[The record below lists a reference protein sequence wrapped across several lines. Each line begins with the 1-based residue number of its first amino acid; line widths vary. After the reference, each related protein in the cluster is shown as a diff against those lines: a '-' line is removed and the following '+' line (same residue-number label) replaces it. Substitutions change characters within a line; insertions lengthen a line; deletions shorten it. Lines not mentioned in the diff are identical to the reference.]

1 MNKRLLHH
9 YNNEL
14 VHLRQSAAEFAREY
28 PKVAARLALDPDG
41 KDVCQDPFVE
51 RLLEGFAF
59 LTARIQHKFEADFPR
74 LTEALLETVYPDY
87 IAPLP
92 AFLVAAFEPDLN
104 DGGLAEGYPVPRN
117 STVRAKLC
125 PGQTTAC
132 EFSLAHDLILWPLQI
147 AEASYVTRD
156 FDTLGLAEQH
166 RAKAAIRLRFN
177 VTAGLSARQLK
188 LDDLVFY
195 IRGPGDIPYRIYE
208 QVFARTNGIFV
219 QSGSGRLRNNQ
230 ALQIEN
236 LQPLGFEEDEALLP
250 PSPRTFSGYRHL
262 REYFAFPE
270 RFLFFRVRGLAGAL
284 AGIAGDRFDLV
295 LTLNAADNRL
305 ENQIDADTF
314 SLFCAPAV
322 NLFHKRLDRVNLS
335 HKASEYHLVADKSR
349 PLDYEIYRVQTVT
362 GIGGSAEEDQKFSPF
377 YFQTD
382 RELEARA
389 YFTIH
394 RRPRLRSARERLK
407 ADVSKYAGSEV
418 FISIVDGNQTP
429 WNPELNQLAVTALCT
444 NRHLPIQM
452 PTGRSDGP
460 SDGRSDPHASD
471 GADLYSELGGP
482 IQRVR
487 CLSGPTEPKPAAAAG
502 DQEHLGGDLAWRI
515 ISHLSLNYLSLLDQ
529 TPADG
534 AAAFRE
540 ILRLYTLEGDT
551 HLHRQ
556 IQGLLS
562 VRATPIVR
570 RISTSGSIAFG
581 RGLEVELL
589 FREAEFV
596 GSGVFLFGAV
606 LNRFIAK
613 YASVNAFTE
622 TVIKTSE
629 RGEIMRWRARPG
641 TRGIL

>member
-28 PKVAARLALDPDG
+28 PKVAGRLALDPDS
-41 KDVCQDPFVE
+41 KEVCQDPFVE

-74 LTEALLETVYPDY
+74 LTETLLETVYPDY
-87 IAPLP
+87 LAPLP
-92 AFLVAAFEPDLN
+92 SFMVAAFEPDFN
-104 DGGLAEGYPVPRN
+104 DGGLAEGYVIPRH
-117 STVRAKLC
+117 SVVRGALG

-132 EFSLAHDLILWPLQI
+132 EFRLAHPVTLWPLEI
-147 AEASYVTRD
+147 TEASYVTRD

-166 RAKAAIRLRFN
+166 RAKAAFRIRLQA
-177 VTAGLSARQLK
+177 TAGLTLRQLK
-188 LDDLVFY
+188 LDELVFY
-195 IRGPGDIPYRIYE
+195 LRGPGEIPYRIQE
-208 QVFARTNGIFV
+208 QLFAQTSGIFV
-219 QSGSGRLRNNQ
+219 QTGSGRLRQNHP
-230 ALQIEN
+230 LQ
-236 LQPLGFEEDEALLP
+236 LDCLRPVGFEEDEALLP

-270 RFLFFRVRGLAGAL
+270 RFLFVRLSGLAEAL
-284 AGIAGDRFDLV
+284 AGVSGDRFDLI
-295 LTLNAADNRL
+295 LTLNAAETRL
-305 ENQIDADTF
+305 ENQIDAETF
-314 SLFCAPAV
+314 ALFCAPAA
-322 NLFHKRLDRVNLS
+322 NLFPKRLDRVSLS
-335 HKASEYHLVADKSR
+335 SKASEYHLVADKSR
-349 PLDYEIYRVQTVT
+349 PLDYEIYQVQTVT
-362 GIGGSAEEDQKFSPF
+362 GVGGTAEEDQRFSPF
-377 YFQTD
+377 YFQMD
-382 RELEARA
+382 RDLDARA
-389 YFTIH
+389 YYTVH

-418 FISIVDGNQTP
+418 FLSVVDGNQSP
-429 WNPELNQLAVTALCT
+429 WNPDITQLAVTALCT

-452 PTGRSDGP
+452 PTGRSEGRP
-460 SDGRSDPHASD
+460 GQPAYGRSEMHT
-471 GADLYSELGGP
+471 EMGGP
-482 IQRVR
+482 IRSVC

-502 DQEHLGGDLAWRI
+502 DQEHIGGDLAWRI

-529 TPADG
+529 TPEGG

-540 ILRLYTLEGDT
+540 MLRLYTLESDN
-551 HLHRQ
+551 HLNRQ

-562 VRATPIVR
+562 VRAAPIIR

-596 GSGVFLFGAV
+596 GSGVFLLGAV

-613 YASVNAFTE
+613 YASVNSFTE

-629 RGEIMRWRARPG
+629 RGEIMRWKARPG
-641 TRGIL
+641 TGGIL